1 MVQNDYGR
9 VSADFEN
16 WRKQQEA
23 AQQAALE
30 QQRIAEEQQRAAQV
44 AAEQQRQQAEAMRQM
59 QAAQQE
65 QAQREQAMQMQAQQ
79 IPTLAQPSSTPSQP
93 TPNYA
98 EQAKAIGLPWS
109 PDDADYVQQIN
120 DYNARVNGLK
130 QTAAERQA
138 TTDALRAQIAQNP
151 ELLVQGKQNVANDKQ
166 LNNLAD
172 QLNAFYAKQNKVSQD
187 EAQKAYTTAVLR
199 TQIAQN
205 PELFANAVAQFAP
218 KARKSGGRAKS
229 KETTVRNSADPYTPP
244 YATEETYDSIGA
256 LKRADYEQL
265 KKKIDKSE
273 LPKQPKNLTKE
284 EKAVANDI
292 EKNIADKVSK
302 WINPDNKLSKE
313 EIQEAKTVV
322 DNYNKS
328 GTRQGVRNGVVWGDT
343 PEAKA
348 EAENIQAL
356 SNKIN
361 PVAAFASGMLGKIP
375 SLISG
380 AAQGLLSAGSSEW
393 VSDEQ
398 KEKGVKAISEARER
412 ANQNRESMAKQ
423 NPVANVAGNLVGT
436 ALQYNAVNSALE
448 GTAAANALSNAL
460 GERGAN
466 LALGEMADVALD
478 TIPTEVENY
487 QKGMRGADL
496 AKDTAQNLAINA
508 AFNTGAEFIPSL
520 IKNGYNALVN
530 KNTAQAA
537 EETIEN
543 TAKSAPISE
552 PIPSIKPEPINPEPI
567 KPEIDALANQ
577 QKQAAETIENL
588 TEQVPDV
595 PKSEWREFV
604 DNMID
609 TRNSGEL
616 AVPGSD
622 KSDIGKKYLSQL
634 DAHEQHEKDLYKLA
648 DEMSNDPEVQ
658 RLKEEVRKYSMD
670 THKTLRDVRNPVNP
684 DVIIKH
690 QEAMDNL
697 ENYLK
702 NASMGDSIRSDIKGL
717 EMPDEART
725 EIENLIPDRDE
736 ILSRIGKAQSE
747 DEVNSILNEVK
758 STTDNADS
766 ILRKNAATR
775 TVGKYDFDDATRSF
789 AEAID
794 GRQINITPEMKAEL
808 NITNVSDLNNQL
820 YFSSNGKRFK
830 PKFTTKPGKGTPIDV
845 VFHEIDDSTG
855 GAISNF
861 MRSNGMDPE
870 VPENLAKGMR
880 DYASYLKSN
889 KDANKLQEYT
899 GGMFDEFMDSVQ
911 KAGNDK
917 IASFQNSDTKIPLD
931 LQFFADQARELEKT
945 IESMEDGEAKTGLR
959 RALSDFWNRIRGAKT
974 QEEAEEAWNA
984 LSKTRTNTMAK
995 SGDFTEYELENVIP
1009 ESMARY
1015 VKQEETI
1022 PYDNALDK
1030 IKKDYS
1036 KELKKFTKD
1045 FKNEKEV
1052 RANLGNAEDING
1064 MYIMVQDLTK
1074 KARAT
1079 EDMAARN
1086 RYYAQARQIS
1096 RNLIRA
1102 ERESGRAIQALAK
1115 FSRTPERILTR
1126 AQGVAEDFVDKAL
1139 SKEPNLKK
1147 GIEEVSNQIDN
1158 FLKDVDV
1165 DALTRE
1171 EVEDMVN
1178 QAILRNNRLR
1188 KRLGKGD
1195 IQKLTNAIME
1205 ERQYA
1210 DIQKHLEF
1218 LTTGYRDIDGETM
1231 QTVQDM
1237 FNEARDLPFES
1248 KKRVEI
1254 ENEAYKLLAT
1264 QIAPNGGRF
1273 RDKLDA
1279 WRYLSM
1285 LANPTTHLKNMLGNV
1300 AFGKGMVS
1308 VKNGMAAM
1316 IESAADKVSKVTG
1329 NGGIERTKA
1338 LLTKNDSALVKAAE
1352 EDGLENAFREL
1363 SGSHYFDAG
1372 KSIDNA
1378 IPAFNTKTPLGRL
1391 LNRAAEINE
1400 GLLSKEDEMAM
1411 MAKYKTSLAGYLK
1424 ANGADASIFK
1434 ATDEQSKQL
1443 LENGRTYAI
1452 NQAKMA
1458 AFHQDA
1464 PFMQKLSNLTND
1476 LKYGTK
1482 GEQAAGLAIDTILP
1496 FKKTPANILKSA
1508 VAYSPFELAKVGTD
1522 IAALRKGTIKAADL
1536 IDDIAKT
1543 ATGSAAFGIGAL
1555 LAHEGILKIGSDLSD
1570 EEASFDKQ
1578 TGRQNVS
1585 IKLRI
1590 PGVEGDVYVPIQ
1602 ELMPSAAPVIFGG
1615 TVYETL
1621 KNKKG
1626 EDSAINTL
1634 GAGMGAIAE
1643 GMIDMSMLS
1652 GIADTLMSVR
1662 GAESGKDVVESL
1674 AVNAA
1679 GNLASQMLP
1688 TIGRKTNVTLD
1699 DTKRS
1704 TYSDKTGTS
1713 KKIEQETKY
1722 LQTKIPGLQQ
1732 AGEAMKK
1739 SNIPALQ
1746 KAGDKLALE
1755 PNIDVKGQVQDSP
1768 GVAGFNNIGARAINN
1783 FLSPVGNITKDTS
1796 TKYDEERRRL
1806 EKATGET
1813 KVLPYIAS
1821 SEAKVGEKRLTPK
1834 EWTEYRKTRGQMR
1847 ESLAEGIIDSKNY
1860 KNLPDA
1866 DKAELLKQADSFSKA
1881 YSQGKFGKEMSSDN
1895 QKLADIYNKEGVDS
1909 VVSEMANTAKI
1920 KKYDLDNNES
1930 NAKVLNQYGEA
1941 GLKAKADYK
1950 KLMKDTDDDTKE
1962 AKFAAVR
1969 KLPRNEQKLM
1979 IPQLIKSKEDEKN
1992 WQASHENPT
2001 QFWKMYDAAE
2011 KKKNADFEGS
2021 GIDPSSKKDLQKEL
2035 ASYGAND
2042 EASTVKYYA
2051 HAKQVIPSLTTKQ
2064 YADTLYKI
2072 GGSDYK
2078 IKQDEMLAY
2087 FNNNNLS
2094 DSEINTIWNAYGNW
2108 KTIPKL
2114 KNGVWRAQRK

>member
-30 QQRIAEEQQRAAQV
+30 QQRIAEEQQRAAQA

-65 QAQREQAMQMQAQQ
+65 QAQRERAIQQAQQ
-79 IPTLAQPSSTPSQP
+79 IPTLAQP

-151 ELLVQGKQNVANDKQ
+151 ELLAQGKQNVANDKQ

-244 YATEETYDSIGA
+244 YVTEETYDSIGA
-256 LKRADYEQL
+256 LKRTDYEQL

-273 LPKQPKNLTKE
+273 LPKQPKSLTKE

-292 EKNIADKVSK
+292 EKRIVGADKVSK

-328 GTRQGVRNGVVWGDT
+328 GSRQGVRNGVVWGDT
-343 PEAKA
+343 PEAK
-348 EAENIQAL
+348 EKAENIQAL

-361 PVAAFASGMLGKIP
+361 PVAAFASGMLGRIP

-380 AAQGLLSAGSSEW
+380 AAQGLLSAGSSDW

-423 NPVANVAGNLVGT
+423 NPVANVAGNLIGT

-537 EETIEN
+537 EEAVEN

-567 KPEIDALANQ
+567 KTEIDTLANQ
-577 QKQAAETIENL
+577 QKQAAKTIENL
-588 TEQVPDV
+588 SEQVPDV

-609 TRNSGEL
+609 TRNSGAL
-616 AVPGSD
+616 VAPGSD
-622 KSDIGKKYLSQL
+622 KTDIGKKFLSQL

-702 NASMGDSIRSDIKGL
+702 NTSMGDSIRRDINGL

-725 EIENLIPDRDE
+725 EIENLIPNRDE
-736 ILSRIGKAQSE
+736 ILSRIGKAQSA
-747 DEVNSILNEVK
+747 DEVK
-758 STTDNADS
+758 SIIDEVKGMTDNADS

-917 IASFQNSDTKIPLD
+917 IASFQNSDTKIPLN

-959 RALSDFWNRIRGAKT
+959 RALSDFWNKIRGAKT

-1045 FKNEKEV
+1045 FKDEKEV

-1086 RYYAQARQIS
+1086 RYYAQARQVS

-1329 NGGIERTKA
+1329 KGGIERTKS

-1378 IPAFNTKTPLGRL
+1378 IPAFNTKTPLGRF

-1464 PFMQKLSNLTND
+1464 PVMQKLSNLTND

-1522 IAALRKGTIKAADL
+1522 IVALRKGTIKAADL

-1688 TIGRKTNVTLD
+1688 TIGRKANVTLD

-1739 SNIPALQ
+1739 SNIPALK
-1746 KAGDKLALE
+1746 KAGDKLTLE
-1755 PNIDVKGQVQDSP
+1755 PNVDVKGQVQDSP

-1813 KVLPYIAS
+1813 KVLPYIAPT
-1821 SEAKVGEKRLTPK
+1821 EAKVGEKQLTPK

-1847 ESLAEGIIDSKNY
+1847 ESLAKGIIDSKNY

-1881 YSQGKFGKEMSSDN
+1881 YSQGKYGKEMSSDN
-1895 QKLADIYNKEGVDS
+1895 QKLADIYNKEGVDGFINYVTYKKDLETQGNTRQETKLS
-1909 VVSEMANTAKI
+1909 VVRKMSPEAQKEMLPKIMTKEEQKRWKAANG
-1920 KKYDLDNNES
+1920 N
-1930 NAKVLNQYGEA
+1930 LNQY
-1941 GLKAKADYK
+1941 
-1950 KLMKDTDDDTKE
+1950 
-1962 AKFAAVR
+1962 
-1969 KLPRNEQKLM
+1969 
-1979 IPQLIKSKEDEKN
+1979 
-1992 WQASHENPT
+1992 
-2001 QFWKMYDAAE
+2001 WKMYDAAQKTAQE
-2011 KKKNADFEGS
+2011 KAIKKRDQEYRQSVATQKAFDRL
-2021 GIDPSSKKDLQKEL
+2021 GISKEQGVKIQEEL
-2035 ASYGAND
+2035 ASYGAID
-2042 EASTVKYYA
+2042 EPETVKYYA
-2051 HAKQVIPSLTTKQ
+2051 HAKQTIPSLTPKEYVGYLDKLSRGDNKISQ
-2064 YADTLYKI
+2064 ADVIKYAN
-2072 GGSDYK
+2072 
-2078 IKQDEMLAY
+2078 EH
-2087 FNNNNLS
+2087 NLS
-2094 DSEINTIWNAYGNW
+2094 QSEMNTYWNAFTDTKKVPRLSRKGNW
-2108 KTIPKL
+2108 YYK
-2114 KNGVWRAQRK
+2114 